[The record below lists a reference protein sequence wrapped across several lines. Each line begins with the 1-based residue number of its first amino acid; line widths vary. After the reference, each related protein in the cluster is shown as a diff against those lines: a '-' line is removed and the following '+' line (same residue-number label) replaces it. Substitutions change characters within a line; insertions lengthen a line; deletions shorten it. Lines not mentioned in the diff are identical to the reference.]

1 MARKLFELT
10 PSVGTATSELT
21 STPKCHANQMPALRA
36 SHFRFQVSDPAA
48 PRTPPHALYELRYDV
63 CGSWY
68 DMQTAVSHTGRY
80 EWGFFQVEVTP
91 SLQYGRPVRS

>member
-1 MARKLFELT
+1 MPCESNAGPQSLTLSFPGFRPGGPAHTAAR
-10 PSVGTATSELT
+10 
-21 STPKCHANQMPALRA
+21 PKI
-36 SHFRFQVSDPAA
+36 
-48 PRTPPHALYELRYDV
+48 DV

-68 DMQTAVSHTGRY
+68 DMRTAVSHTGRY

>member
-1 MARKLFELT
+1 MRIKCR
-10 PSVGTATSELT
+10 PSEPHTFVS
-21 STPKCHANQMPALRA
+21 
-36 SHFRFQVSDPAA
+36 RFQTRGRPA
-48 PRTPPHALYELRYDV
+48 PRISPHALRYDV

-68 DMQTAVSHTGRY
+68 VMQTAVSHTGRY